1 MTRPV
6 VLAGVDG
13 SPNSIAALRRA
24 AAEADRRGAV
34 LRVVY
39 AYPLRRRLSGQ
50 SDESYREATGD
61 DFYYACQVIERCI
74 HEAAGDSAD
83 DQVERV
89 PVAGNAR
96 DVLTGMSASAVLLV
110 VGSRGQSL
118 GVGIPIGRT
127 AQACRAGAGCP
138 VLVVDEAEAPDR
150 GGAGANV
157 RLRNRIREGS

>member
-24 AAEADRRGAV
+24 AAEADGRGAV

-39 AYPLRRRLSGQ
+39 AYPQRRLSGQ
-50 SDESYREATGD
+50 SEEAYREATGD
-61 DFYYACQVIERCI
+61 DVYYACQVIERCI
-74 HEAAGDSAD
+74 HEAACDSAD

-96 DVLTGMSASAVLLV
+96 DVLTGMSASADLLV
-110 VGSRGQSL
+110 VGLRGHSL

-150 GGAGANV
+150 SGAGATV
-157 RLRNRIREGS
+157 RLPSRIREGS